1 MTSTPITPM
10 MNRRQRI
17 ILIAVLI
24 FGVIPAALALLLLL
38 SGFPYAV
45 TGALVYFYV
54 LVIAGV
60 TILLFEQLWKEV
72 RGPKQSP
79 Y

>member
-1 MTSTPITPM
+1 M